1 MGKDRSC
8 GNDSGID
15 DNGGRGRSS
24 YKDDG
29 EDSRNGVDHGDSGNY
44 YGGDGD
50 KITSAMKAVD
60 LDTRRYRLGCST
72 TISAHVL
79 DDVKDQCRDCGKR
92 LAHQAQ

>member
-29 EDSRNGVDHGDSGNY
+29 EDSRNGVDHGDSGDY
-44 YGGDGD
+44 YGGGGDGNHVGGD
-50 KITSAMKAVD
+50 D
-60 LDTRRYRLGCST
+60 RGLRHQ
-72 TISAHVL
+72 TIQTWMFN
-79 DDVKDQCRDCGKR
+79 DDIGSCVR
-92 LAHQAQ
+92 